1 MKRTFW
7 AGVGYTLGLST
18 SIYVQRRV
26 RRTVDRYAP
35 EQIRNDV
42 TAKTREAANRARS
55 VAIELR
61 EAAQEGVAAMRREQR
76 ELREEFTSDP
86 YVDPGPDPHRHR
98 PTRLHH

>member
-35 EQIRNDV
+35 QQIRNDV
-42 TAKTREAANRARS
+42 AAKGREVANRARN
-55 VAIELR
+55 VAIDLR
-61 EAAQEGVAAMRREQR
+61 DAAHEGAAAMRREQR

-86 YVDPGPDPHRHR
+86 DRHRHR
-98 PTRLHH
+98 AGRVHH